1 MTESQGMKTLKFR
14 TAHETD
20 PGRRR
25 RENEDSVAIHPG
37 GQLWVVADGMGG
49 HMHGRFASDAA
60 VRNLNGAY
68 LSGVF
73 EDDVAEINR
82 AITSANRQVF
92 DRARH
97 EGATIGTTVAVLYAT
112 GQRACCLWVGD
123 SRIYRYRDGVLEQLT
138 RDHTQV
144 RHLLETNQITEAE
157 AEHHPMGHVLTRA
170 VGVDASV
177 RIDVRQ
183 VDIAPEDIF
192 LICSDGLTACANEA
206 EIRDV
211 VSEYG
216 ASRACAR
223 LVEICLDRGAPDNVS
238 IITVAC
244 DEVTA
249 VETTLPESV

>member
-1 MTESQGMKTLKFR
+1 MKTLTFR
-14 TAHETD
+14 SAHETD

-37 GQLWVVADGMGG
+37 GSLWAVADGMGG
-49 HMHGRFASDAA
+49 HLHGRFASDTV

-68 LSGVF
+68 LSGSF
-73 EDDVAEINR
+73 DDDVAEIQR

-92 DRARH
+92 DRGRH
-97 EGATIGTTVAVLYAT
+97 EGATIGTTVAAVYVSGL
-112 GQRACCLWVGD
+112 RAAVLWVGD
-123 SRIYRYRDGVLEQLT
+123 SRVYRLRDGGIEQIT

-170 VGVDASV
+170 VGVDPTV
-177 RIDVRQ
+177 RIDRQ
-183 VDIAPEDIF
+183 QLDIAADDIF
-192 LICSDGLTACANEA
+192 LICSDGLTACANA
-206 EIRDV
+206 DEIAKIV
-211 VSEYG
+211 GEVG
-216 ASRACAR
+216 AAKACTR

-238 IITVAC
+238 IVTIVC

-249 VETTLPESV
+249 VELTQPEPEGDRVTR